1 MFGFGLAIFALAM
14 AGVVC
19 GVVSILDAFGAID
32 LDAPES
38 KPEGKNRELDMISH
52 EEYKRRYKTYDY
64 TKKGSEK

>member
-19 GVVSILDAFGAID
+19 GVASILDTFGAID
-32 LDAPES
+32 LDAPEE
-38 KPEGKNRELDMISH
+38 KPERKNRELDMISH

-64 TKKGSEK
+64 TKKDGGK

>member
-38 KPEGKNRELDMISH
+38 KPEGKNRELDMINH

>member
-38 KPEGKNRELDMISH
+38 KPEH
-52 EEYKRRYKTYDY
+52 EERKRRYKTYDY
-64 TKKGSEK
+64 TKRDGEQ